1 VRYLPSV
8 TIFVTSRFRVKNIRM
23 TKLFVFTFIL
33 AVFGVFAQQNPLS
46 TSLKFKEVIDQ
57 IERNYVDPVDT
68 KKLTETAIVA
78 LLEKL
83 DPHSTYIPAE
93 EAQEAQ
99 SQING
104 SFVGIGIRF
113 QIVKDTL
120 MVVATIPGGPSEK
133 LGIQAGDQIVEVDGI
148 SIAGVGL
155 KNNEV
160 RSKLMGEMG
169 SKVQVKVLRKKSNAL
184 NFNIKRDKIPIFSV
198 DAFYMI
204 DKENGYIKL
213 NSFSRST
220 VEEVQAALKS
230 LKKQGMKNLIFDLQ
244 GNGGG
249 LLDAARGVAD
259 EFIAGDKLLVYSI
272 GRSQPRSDL
281 TADRKGLWE
290 KGGLIVLTDEY
301 TASASEIVSGAI
313 QDWDRGLI
321 VGRRTFGKGLVQRPT
336 PLSDGSELR
345 ITIARYYTPTGR
357 FIQKPYQDVE
367 TYRKDLTQ
375 RYLNGE
381 FQHADSIKLPD
392 SLKFYTKVKNRLVY
406 GGGGIMPDVFVALDT
421 SDVTDFYSSLI
432 RGGHVN
438 SYSLDFVNNNRE
450 MLKKTYPDIN
460 KFIKDFTMD
469 QVRMDDF
476 FAYVLK
482 EDPKLTLD
490 EEAYKVSGHAI
501 RTRLKSNIAQDL
513 FGYSES
519 YQIFNDLNEVVQKAT
534 LLFKDKSYKSFDL
547 ED

>member
-1 VRYLPSV
+1 
-8 TIFVTSRFRVKNIRM
+8 M

-281 TADRKGLWE
+281 TADRKGL
-290 KGGLIVLTDEY
+290 
-301 TASASEIVSGAI
+301 
-313 QDWDRGLI
+313 
-321 VGRRTFGKGLVQRPT
+321 GR
-336 PLSDGSELR
+336 
-345 ITIARYYTPTGR
+345 
-357 FIQKPYQDVE
+357 
-367 TYRKDLTQ
+367 
-375 RYLNGE
+375 
-381 FQHADSIKLPD
+381 
-392 SLKFYTKVKNRLVY
+392 KVV
-406 GGGGIMPDVFVALDT
+406 
-421 SDVTDFYSSLI
+421 
-432 RGGHVN
+432 
-438 SYSLDFVNNNRE
+438 
-450 MLKKTYPDIN
+450 
-460 KFIKDFTMD
+460 
-469 QVRMDDF
+469 
-476 FAYVLK
+476 
-482 EDPKLTLD
+482 
-490 EEAYKVSGHAI
+490 
-501 RTRLKSNIAQDL
+501 
-513 FGYSES
+513 
-519 YQIFNDLNEVVQKAT
+519 
-534 LLFKDKSYKSFDL
+534 
-547 ED
+547 

>member
-1 VRYLPSV
+1 MRYLPSV
-8 TIFVTSRFRVKNIRM
+8 TIFVTNRFRVKNIRM
-23 TKLFVFTFIL
+23 TKLFVFTFTL

-392 SLKFYTKVKNRLVY
+392 SLKFYTKVKNRMVY

>member
-1 VRYLPSV
+1 MRYFL
-8 TIFVTSRFRVKNIRM
+8 
-23 TKLFVFTFIL
+23 LAFTFY
-33 AVFGVFAQQNPLS
+33 FFQNIYSQYDPATLS
-46 TSLKFKEVIDQ
+46 TSQKFKEVIQQ

-99 SQING
+99 SQISG

-133 LGIQAGDQIVEVDGI
+133 LGIQAGDQIIAVDTQ
-148 SIAGVGL
+148 SIAGVGI

-160 RSKLMGEMG
+160 RAKLMGELG
-169 SKVQVKVLRKKSNAL
+169 TKVQVKVLRNRDKEL
-184 NFNIKRDKIPIFSV
+184 VFNIKRDKIPIFSV
-198 DAFYMI
+198 DASYMI
-204 DKENGYIKL
+204 DKEIGYIKL
-213 NSFSRST
+213 NSFSKTSL
-220 VEEVQAALKS
+220 EEVQQALKN

-249 LLDAARGVAD
+249 LLEAARGIAD
-259 EFIAGDKLLVYSI
+259 EFISGDKLLVYSI
-272 GRSQPRSDL
+272 GRAQPRTNLFSE
-281 TADRKGLWE
+281 KQGLWE
-290 KGGLIVLTDEY
+290 EGGLILLTDEY
-301 TASASEIVSGAI
+301 SASASEILSGAI

-406 GGGGIMPDVFVALDT
+406 GGGGIMPDVFVPLDT

-438 SYSLDFVNNNRE
+438 SFSLEYVNNNRE
-450 MLKKTYPDIN
+450 MLKKKYPTIQ
-460 KFIKDFTMD
+460 KFSSEFQMD
-469 QVRMDDF
+469 NGIMDSF
-476 FAYVLK
+476 FEYVKKADAALEFDAKAY
-482 EDPKLTLD
+482 E
-490 EEAYKVSGHAI
+490 VSGKAI
-501 RTRLKSNIAQDL
+501 RTRLKSNIAQDYL
-513 FGYSES
+513 GYSES
-519 YQIFNDLNEVVQKAT
+519 YQIFNELNEAVQKAT
-534 LLFKDKSYKSFDL
+534 TLFKNKSYSSYNL
-547 ED
+547 GH